1 MEFDGLAESPCVLWL
16 HLIMPGKRDQWVQ
29 PRYTRQN
36 AGEKMPDNPDIP
48 AFFKMNC
55 FQFFLV
61 GSNLSSIGR
70 VEAFWQG
77 HQLGSSSI
85 KLAILNQEYEK

>member
-16 HLIMPGKRDQWVQ
+16 HLIMPDKRDQWVQ
-29 PRYTRQN
+29 PHYTPQN
-36 AGEKMPDNPDIP
+36 AGEKYETDIPDIP
-48 AFFKMNC
+48 AFLMMNYLR
-55 FQFFLV
+55 FFLA

-85 KLAILNQEYEK
+85 RLAI